1 MAQILDGKAVA
12 AAVKAEV
19 KEKVNELNK
28 KGIEVCLAVILVG
41 DDPASE
47 IYVSNKKKTCE
58 ALGII
63 SKEFILSSDTKEEK
77 LIELINK
84 LNADKSVNGILCQ
97 LPLPKEI
104 NEKNVL
110 NSISPLKDVDAF
122 HPVNVGKIMIGEYDF
137 VPCTPAGIMEIL
149 KFYNIDPSGKD
160 CVVIGRSNIVGK
172 PMAML
177 LLHKNG
183 TVTVCHS
190 KTADL
195 KSKCKSADILV
206 SAVGIAGFVTAD
218 MVKENAVVIDV
229 GMNRKDGMLCGDVDF
244 EKVSKKAGYITPVPG
259 GVGPMTIAMLMKNTL
274 TAAYKQNGIK
284 PSEGK

>member
-149 KFYNIDPSGKD
+149 KYYNIDPSGKD

-195 KSKCKSADILV
+195 KIKCKSADILV

-229 GMNRKDGMLCGDVDF
+229 GMNRKDGVLCGDVDF
-244 EKVSKKAGYITPVPG
+244 EGVSKKAGYITPVPG